1 MLVFLMIL
9 VLFHE
14 NMLIFLM
21 IFDGHFIW
29 FTYYFTCDSLSF
41 SELDDPVIYENETR
55 GLLRQRYVRFLPFC
69 CIFMEIG
76 SIFMEIGWFYYYFEK
91 GVDFGS
97 LDTRHTINIRVF
109 PAPAPDQH
117 QKLHVACCQV
127 GHK

>member
-1 MLVFLMIL
+1 
-9 VLFHE
+9 
-14 NMLIFLM
+14 MLIFLM

-76 SIFMEIGWFYYYFEK
+76 WFYYYFEK

-97 LDTRHTINIRVF
+97 LDT
-109 PAPAPDQH
+109 
-117 QKLHVACCQV
+117 
-127 GHK
+127 